1 MGAFKVQGTSVGPL
15 RKYDIIY
22 YCMQFGIER
31 LKEMNIGWIMVIY
44 QLWDA
49 SVIDAKC
56 IGKQTTQ
63 VVLQ

>member
-1 MGAFKVQGTSVGPL
+1 MTYVFPL
-15 RKYDIIY
+15 Y
-22 YCMQFGIER
+22 YCMLFGIQE
-31 LKEMNIGWIMVIY
+31 LTKLNIGWIMVIY